1 MNETT
6 EQEFLVLL
14 EFSDANEANY
24 CKQFDNEFETL
35 EIETSN
41 PILKIGNR
49 LYSGQYQNNVGTYMF
64 FTHQQK
70 NSDDTAPESSAENP
84 KGSFQFYGK
93 SYKKLLLNRL
103 YVKPKEEATPIS
115 HE

>member
-1 MNETT
+1 MNDTT

-49 LYSGQYQNNVGTYMF
+49 LYSGQYQNNIGTYLF
-64 FTHQQK
+64 FNNQQN
-70 NSDDTAPESSAENP
+70 NSEETSNNPTTTESS
-84 KGSFQFYGK
+84 FQYYGK
-93 SYKKLLLNRL
+93 SYKKLLLTRL
-103 YVKPKEEATPIS
+103 YIKPKEEAPPIS